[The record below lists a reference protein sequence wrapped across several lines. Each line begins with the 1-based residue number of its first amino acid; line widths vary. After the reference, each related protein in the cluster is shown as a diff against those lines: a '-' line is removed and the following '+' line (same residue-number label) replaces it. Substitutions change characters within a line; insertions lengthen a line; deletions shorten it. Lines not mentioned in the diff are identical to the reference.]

1 MNKTNLGREGEQAAA
16 AALEAAGM
24 MIITRNFR
32 SKDGEVDIIAQ
43 DGETIVFVEVKAW
56 SAFGIE
62 NLQYG
67 INIKKQQKI
76 IKTSKIFLIKNR
88 QYNNM
93 AVRFDVVFVKKNQN
107 DQTTSITH
115 LASAFTE
122 SV

>member
-1 MNKTNLGREGEQAAA
+1 MKGKLGEDQAVNT
-16 AALEAAGM
+16 LTAAGM
-24 MIITRNFR
+24 TVIERNFR
-32 SKDGEVDIIAQ
+32 SKSGEVDIIAK

-67 INIKKQQKI
+67 LDIRKQQKI
-76 IKTSKIFLIKNR
+76 IKTAKYFLSKNR
-88 QYNNM
+88 EYSNT
-93 AVRFDVVFVKKNQN
+93 AVRFDVVFIQGEPPKCRV
-107 DQTTSITH
+107 TH